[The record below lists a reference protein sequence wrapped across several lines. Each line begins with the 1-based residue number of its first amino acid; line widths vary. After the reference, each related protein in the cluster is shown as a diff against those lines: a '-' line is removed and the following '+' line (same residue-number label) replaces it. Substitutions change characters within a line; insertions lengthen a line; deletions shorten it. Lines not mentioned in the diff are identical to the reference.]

1 MSIAVD
7 DIIEFT
13 LRGVFNGSVATR
25 NVFHYRVSNLD
36 VGGDT
41 PFDSLNHA
49 ARDVW
54 ATLFPALHDLTTAKQ
69 VHTQLDAKIIRGAD
83 AGMQNVYVIPS
94 GERAGTVAGDT
105 MGPTDVYS
113 FRLQGTGGVFRN
125 GYKRFSGV
133 PEAFQTEGLWVGDNA
148 DLDAM
153 CAALAAQVQVSGGIG
168 GVVGQYDIR
177 PVIVS
182 KMAGG
187 LDPSDIVVLRDWEPV
202 GVVFGGIGSQDT
214 RAYGRGI

>member
-1 MSIAVD
+1 MAIAVD
-7 DIIEFT
+7 DIIQFT
-13 LRGVFNGSVATR
+13 LRGIFNGSVGTR

-41 PFDSLNHA
+41 AFDSLAHA

-54 ATLFPALHDLTTAKQ
+54 ATIFPALHALTTAKQ
-69 VHTQLDAKIIRGAD
+69 VHTQFDAKIIRGAD

-113 FRLQGTGGVFRN
+113 FRLQGTGGVYRN
-125 GYKRFSGV
+125 GYKRFSGI
-133 PEAFQTEGLWVGDNA
+133 PEAFQTEGLWVGDNNN
-148 DLDAM
+148 LNAM
-153 CAALAAQVQVSGGIG
+153 TAALAAQVQVSGGVG
-168 GVVGQYDIR
+168 GVVGQYDLR

-187 LDPSDIVVLRDWEPV
+187 LDPSDITVLRAWEPV

-214 RAYGRGI
+214 RAYGRGL